1 MATALRAVGGA
12 AHDTDERATSEILSA
27 PAWRIT
33 SGSPDAHEV
42 AALAVVLSAV
52 LAARTAEA
60 VRAAEEEQA
69 RAAARWTP
77 SSARRRAAT
86 SWAAG
91 AQPTWRNSA

>member
-1 MATALRAVGGA
+1 MALRVVTGSEQ
-12 AHDTDERATSEILSA
+12 DTGEQTSSEILAA

-42 AALAVVLSAV
+42 AALAVALSAV

-60 VRAAEEEQA
+60 IRAAEDEQE

-77 SSARRRAAT
+77 SAARRRAAT

-91 AQPTWRNSA
+91 AQPTWRNTA